1 MLKIPPA
8 TERQP
13 PRLVPALATAV
24 LVALL
29 AAAFSFEGCA
39 TMAIRPDSAHYRKP
53 VVVKMTV
60 TGYCNCRKCCGWR
73 YTWYGKPVYDKSG
86 KTKKVG
92 MTASGVRA
100 RTGTIAADI
109 KKYPYGTIVEIPGY
123 GYGRVEDIGG
133 AIKGEHLDAWFPH
146 HAEALKWGKQTLNVK
161 VWLPK

>member
-1 MLKIPPA
+1 MVHAPEQVA
-8 TERQP
+8 AGV
-13 PRLVPALATAV
+13 RLGHVHG
-24 LVALL
+24 
-29 AAAFSFEGCA
+29 AAADGHPRSRHDLERADGVD
-39 TMAIRPDSAHYRKP
+39 RVDEDGP
-53 VVVKMTV
+53 
-60 TGYCNCRKCCGWR
+60 
-73 YTWYGKPVYDKSG
+73 
-86 KTKKVG
+86 
-92 MTASGVRA
+92 ASGVRA

>member
-1 MLKIPPA
+1 MLKIPPT
-8 TERQP
+8 TEHKP
-13 PRLVPALATAV
+13 PRLVPALAAAV
-24 LVALL
+24 LAALV

-39 TMAIRPDSAHYRKP
+39 TMAIRPDPAHYRKP

-92 MTASGVRA
+92 MTSSGVRA

-109 KKYPYGTIVEIPGY
+109 KKYPATDYNWSSNPNEYP
-123 GYGRVEDIGG
+123 
-133 AIKGEHLDAWFPH
+133 
-146 HAEALKWGKQTLNVK
+146 EALHTFMNEHSSLAGTAGNVTLTVTLLFGMVK
-161 VWLPK
+161 

>member
-8 TERQP
+8 TERKP
-13 PRLVPALATAV
+13 PRLVPALATA
-24 LVALL
+24 LVIGAL

-73 YTWYGKPVYDKSG
+73 YTWYGKPVYEKSG

-92 MTASGVRA
+92 MTSSGM
-100 RTGTIAADI
+100 RTRRGTIAADI

-133 AIKGEHLDAWFPH
+133 AIKGERLDAWFPSH
-146 HAEALKWGKQTLNVK
+146 SEALKWGKKTLNVK

>member
-1 MLKIPPA
+1 MLKIPPS
-8 TERQP
+8 TERKP
-13 PRLVPALATAV
+13 PRLVPALAAAV
-24 LVALL
+24 LAALV